1 MGLFKPDLYRNLA
14 VGFLVGS
21 GIALWQIAP
30 LLAAE
35 VIPAA
40 YAAEIETVPEQGS
53 GR

>member
-14 VGFLVGS
+14 IGFLAGS
-21 GIALWQIAP
+21 AIALWQIAP

-40 YAAEIETVPEQGS
+40 YAAEIETPA
-53 GR
+53 R